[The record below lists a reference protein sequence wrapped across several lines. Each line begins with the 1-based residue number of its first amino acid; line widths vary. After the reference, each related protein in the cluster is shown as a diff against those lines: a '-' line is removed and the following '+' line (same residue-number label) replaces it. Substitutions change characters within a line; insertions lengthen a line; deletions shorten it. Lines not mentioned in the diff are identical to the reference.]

1 MCFILLRLGKVP
13 LSPAITPP
21 DSPSPPSSFK
31 RARRSDESIISA
43 SSHEDF
49 SVEDSHSSLADAP
62 SSSTQGQAQRALV
75 PTDEAADMAPE
86 LPQVVSEELR
96 GFVDSTMQAANKH
109 IHEFVDT
116 IARMPPADDDVEMA
130 GEAAFVNKRSRDY
143 AFPTV
148 PGADNA
154 VDGKIEI
161 YICFEFAL

>member
-1 MCFILLRLGKVP
+1 
-13 LSPAITPP
+13 
-21 DSPSPPSSFK
+21 
-31 RARRSDESIISA
+31 
-43 SSHEDF
+43 
-49 SVEDSHSSLADAP
+49 
-62 SSSTQGQAQRALV
+62 
-75 PTDEAADMAPE
+75 MAPE

-148 PGADNA
+148 PGAGNA

-161 YICFEFAL
+161 YLL